1 MALADANVGFTLT
14 PQGRQRLIRLLD
26 TFADQL
32 PQASAFL
39 VDLAGRIV
47 EIARKPVGVK
57 LEEIS
62 ALAAGCYAS
71 TEKLAGSFQEQHF
84 ALAFQHEDDRQ
95 VLVWP
100 VGERAL
106 LVVLLRGVAALEQ
119 LEEKMDGPLGADLAA
134 VVQEARE
141 PLQAVPPPRIE
152 PAEVPAAVHERE
164 RMLTNLV
171 MDLQAK
177 RPAEFTPPVIAK
189 LLHAREDLARAVSEC
204 DWDLASGICNSTI
217 AWLSST
223 FPA

>member
-1 MALADANVGFTLT
+1 MAIGDANVGFTLT
-14 PQGRQRLIRLLD
+14 PQGRMRLIRLLD
-26 TFADQL
+26 TFAEQL

-39 VDLAGRIV
+39 TDLAGRIV

-71 TEKLAGSFQEQHF
+71 THQLAGAFQEKNF

-106 LVVLLRGVAALEQ
+106 LVVLLRGVSALED
-119 LEEKMDGPLGADLAA
+119 LEEKMEGPLGADLAA

-141 PLQAVPPPRIE
+141 PLQSVPPPRIE
-152 PAEVPAAVHERE
+152 PAEVPPEVRALERA
-164 RMLTNLV
+164 LTELI

-177 RPAEFTPPVIAK
+177 HPTGFTPEVSSR
-189 LLHAREDLARAVSEC
+189 LLHAREDLARAIAGG
-204 DWDLASGICNSTI
+204 DWPRAGELCASTR
-217 AWLSST
+217 AWLGQV
-223 FPA
+223 FPG